1 MSTRCTICESNCE
14 TIEANNTTYYVCT
27 VCKFIF
33 KNSDSLLASS
43 EEKSRYDMHDNSI
56 ENTGYVEMF
65 KRFIKAAVNPYAK
78 DGKALDFGCGPGPVL
93 MQLLEK
99 LGFDVHGYDPFYSPK
114 KVYEGEKYKL
124 ITCTE
129 TCEHFHDPLKEF
141 RLMAQLLEDDGVI
154 SVQTEFKPS
163 VDDFRDWYYIKD
175 PTHVGFYD
183 RKVFEKI
190 ADLTGLEVKYC
201 DDKKYC
207 VLARKH

>member
-1 MSTRCTICESNCE
+1 MNCTICDANCDDLDVKN
-14 TIEANNTTYYVCT
+14 IRYYVCND
-27 VCKFIF
+27 CGFIF
-33 KNSDSLLASS
+33 KDRDSLLSSS
-43 EEKSRYDMHDNSI
+43 EEKSRYDMHHNSI

-65 KRFIKAAVNPYAK
+65 MRFIKAAVNPYAK

-129 TCEHFHDPLKEF
+129 TCEHFYDPIKEF
-141 RLMAQLLEDDGVI
+141 RLMAQLLEEDGVI
-154 SVQTEFKPS
+154 AVQTEFKPS
-163 VDDFRDWYYIKD
+163 TQEFRNWYYIKD
-175 PTHVGFYD
+175 DTHVGFYD

-190 ADLTGLEVKYC
+190 AELTGLKVVHC

-207 VLARKH
+207 VLSRKD